1 MAIDNKTIETEKQS
15 SFYVILVERDGA
27 NKFVSKE
34 FYSCFPCTV
43 LLNKA
48 KRFYSD
54 KSMQEFINEQLC
66 TRNDMKFIK
75 IVKVLN
81 TLCIWEEV

>member
-1 MAIDNKTIETEKQS
+1 MAIDNKTIETEKKS
-15 SFYVILVERDGA
+15 SFNVILVKRDGV

-48 KRFYSD
+48 KRFYSE
-54 KSMQEFINEQLC
+54 KSMQEFIDEQLNI
-66 TRNDMKFIK
+66 RNDIKFIK
-75 IVKVLN
+75 TVKVLN
-81 TLCIWEEV
+81 TLCIWEEI